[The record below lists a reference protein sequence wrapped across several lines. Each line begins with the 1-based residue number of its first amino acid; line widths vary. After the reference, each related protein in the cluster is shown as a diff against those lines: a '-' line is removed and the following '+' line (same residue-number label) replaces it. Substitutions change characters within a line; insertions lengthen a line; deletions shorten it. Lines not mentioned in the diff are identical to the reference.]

1 MLSILRKLKKQK
13 LTYSKEMKNQ
23 DSLWKEEKEDITTMQ
38 SLFAQIISEAKEMG
52 FRGTTVIYHWDNE
65 ALIDVLIDNEVKTFG
80 YCQPLIEHLETVI
93 NQ

>member
-23 DSLWKEEKEDITTMQ
+23 DSLWKEEKEDITTMK
-38 SLFAQIISEAKEMG
+38 SLFTQIISEANEMG

-65 ALIDVLIDNEVKTFG
+65 ALIDVLINNEVKTFG
-80 YCQPLIEHLETVI
+80 YCQPLIEYLETVI

>member
-13 LTYSKEMKNQ
+13 LTYTEKMKKQ
-23 DSLWKEEKEDITTMQ
+23 DELWKEEKEDITTMK
-38 SLFAQIISEAKEMG
+38 SLFTQIISEAQEMG

-80 YCQPLIEHLETVI
+80 YCQPLIEYLEIVI